1 MKPLKIILA
10 LALCAALAACS
21 DSEPVPETTVPTE
34 TTVPETTEPEVD
46 RSTITELET
55 VITEQEFP
63 ELDTYPNLKTLNL
76 SGSTC
81 YTAIVVYAQNHPEVD
96 VTFTVDLGGVQ
107 PDNWTTELDL
117 QPSQYDPELLLR
129 NLVYLPYLQK
139 LNLPKTG
146 MTVEQIAALREQ
158 YPEVEITYSVA
169 VKGKEIPA
177 DTTELSLA
185 GLLPGEIDNVA
196 VALRHL
202 DQLETV
208 ELMNED
214 GTCSLSRGDVRRLVN
229 LLPELKFHYVF
240 ELFGQTIA
248 TNDEKVHFKNL
259 SLTEEDIPAI
269 REALSI
275 MSGCEAF
282 ILERCGL
289 SNETL
294 AEIRED
300 YDNTELVWRVDFGVD
315 NRYSYLTNAQAIRT
329 VYNVTDSTVENIK
342 YCRKVKYID
351 MGHNKYLT
359 DLSFAAYMPDL
370 EIFIGSESGVV
381 DLSGFANCKNLEFL
395 ELAWCQS
402 LEDLSPLAECY
413 NLRNLNICYTKVS
426 DLSPLD
432 GIIMEQLFCKKTKVP
447 PEEQQTF
454 KDIHEGC
461 IATFTGKDPYAGP
474 GWRYKDNGK
483 TFTDIYKK
491 VREVFKL
498 DQVDALIKATGAK

>member
-1 MKPLKIILA
+1 MKPLKILLA
-10 LALCAALAACS
+10 LALCCTMAACAQP
-21 DSEPVPETTVPTE
+21 EPETTAPTE
-34 TTVPETTEPEVD
+34 ESTAPVITEPEID
-46 RSTITELET
+46 RTTITELEM
-55 VITEQEFP
+55 VISEQDFP

-81 YTAIVVYAQNHPEVD
+81 YTAIVVYAQNHPDVD
-96 VTFTVDLGGVQ
+96 VTFTVDLGSTE
-107 PDNWTTELDL
+107 PDNWTTELEL
-117 QPSQYDPELLLR
+117 QPNQYDPELLVR
-129 NLVYLPYLQK
+129 NLVYLPYLQT
-139 LNLPKTG
+139 LHLPKTG
-146 MTVEQIAALREQ
+146 MTVEQIAQLREQ
-158 YPEVEITYSVA
+158 YPEVNITYSVA
-169 VKGKEIPA
+169 VQGKEIPA
-177 DTTELSLA
+177 DTTELNLA
-185 GLLPGEIDNVA
+185 GLLPGQIDNVA

-202 DQLETV
+202 DQLEYV

-214 GTCSLSRGDVRRLVN
+214 GTCSLSRGDVRRLVEA
-229 LLPELKFHYVF
+229 LPELKIHYVF
-240 ELFGQTIA
+240 ELFGQTIS
-248 TNDEKVHFKNL
+248 TSDKKVHFKNL
-259 SLTEEDIPAI
+259 SLSDEDEPAI

-289 SNETL
+289 SNEKL

-315 NRYSYLTNAQAIRT
+315 NRYSYLTNAEAIRT

-342 YCRKVKYID
+342 YCRKAKYID
-351 MGHNKYLT
+351 MGHNEYLSN
-359 DLSFAAYMPDL
+359 LSFAAYMPDL
-370 EIFIGSESGVV
+370 EIFIGSESGVT
-381 DLSGFANCKNLEFL
+381 DLSGFANCKKLEFL
-395 ELAWCQS
+395 ELAWCMK
-402 LEDLSPLAECY
+402 LEDISPLAECP

-474 GWRYKDNGK
+474 GWRYKDNGR

>member
-1 MKPLKIILA
+1 MKPLKILLA
-10 LALCAALAACS
+10 LALCCTMAACAQP
-21 DSEPVPETTVPTE
+21 EPETTAPTE
-34 TTVPETTEPEVD
+34 ESTEPVITEPEID
-46 RSTITELET
+46 RTTITELEM
-55 VITEQEFP
+55 VISEQDFP
-63 ELDTYPNLKTLNL
+63 ELDTYPNLKTLDL

-81 YTAIVVYAQNHPEVD
+81 YTAIVVYAQNHPDVD
-96 VTFTVDLGGVQ
+96 VTFTVDLGGAV
-107 PDNWTTELDL
+107 PDNWTTELEL
-117 QPSQYDPELLLR
+117 QPNQYDPELLVR
-129 NLVYLPYLQK
+129 NLVYLPYLQT
-139 LNLPKTG
+139 LHLPKTG
-146 MTVEQIAALREQ
+146 MTVEQIAQLREQ
-158 YPEVEITYSVA
+158 YPEVNITYSVA
-169 VKGKEIPA
+169 VQGKEIPA
-177 DTTELSLA
+177 DTTELNLA
-185 GLLPGEIDNVA
+185 GLLPGQIDNVA

-202 DQLETV
+202 DQLEYV

-214 GTCSLSRGDVRRLVN
+214 GTCSLSRGDVRRLVEA
-229 LLPELKFHYVF
+229 LPELKIHYVF
-240 ELFGQTIA
+240 ELFGQTIS
-248 TNDEKVHFKNL
+248 TSDKKVHFKNL
-259 SLTEEDIPAI
+259 SLSDEDEPAI

-289 SNETL
+289 SNEKL

-315 NRYSYLTNAQAIRT
+315 NRYSYLTNAEAIRT

-342 YCRKVKYID
+342 YCRKAKYID
-351 MGHNKYLT
+351 MGHNEYLSN
-359 DLSFAAYMPDL
+359 LSFAAYMPDL
-370 EIFIGSESGVV
+370 EIFIGSESGVT
-381 DLSGFANCKNLEFL
+381 DLSGFANCKKLEFL
-395 ELAWCQS
+395 ELAWCMK
-402 LEDLSPLAECY
+402 LEDISPLAECP

-474 GWRYKDNGK
+474 GWRYKDNGR

>member
-1 MKPLKIILA
+1 MKPLKILLA
-10 LALCAALAACS
+10 LALCCTMAACAQP
-21 DSEPVPETTVPTE
+21 EPETTAPTE
-34 TTVPETTEPEVD
+34 EATEPVITEPEID
-46 RSTITELET
+46 RTTITELEM
-55 VITEQEFP
+55 VISEQDFP

-81 YTAIVVYAQNHPEVD
+81 YTAIVVYAQNHPDVD
-96 VTFTVDLGGVQ
+96 VTFTVDLGSIE
-107 PDNWTTELDL
+107 PDNWTTELEL
-117 QPSQYDPELLLR
+117 QPNQYDPELLVR
-129 NLVYLPYLQK
+129 NLVYLPYLQT
-139 LNLPKTG
+139 LHLPKTG
-146 MTVEQIAALREQ
+146 MTVEQIAQLREQ
-158 YPEVEITYSVA
+158 YPEVNITYSVA
-169 VKGKEIPA
+169 VQGKEIPA
-177 DTTELSLA
+177 DTTELNLA
-185 GLLPGEIDNVA
+185 GLLPGQIDNVA

-202 DQLETV
+202 DQLEYV

-214 GTCSLSRGDVRRLVN
+214 GTCSLSRGDVRRLVEA
-229 LLPELKFHYVF
+229 LPELKIHYVF
-240 ELFGQTIA
+240 ELFGQTIS
-248 TNDEKVHFKNL
+248 TSDKKVHFKNL
-259 SLTEEDIPAI
+259 SLSDADEPAI

-289 SNETL
+289 SNEKL

-315 NRYSYLTNAQAIRT
+315 NRYSYLTNAEAIRT

-342 YCRKVKYID
+342 YCRKAKYID
-351 MGHNKYLT
+351 MGHNEYLSN
-359 DLSFAAYMPDL
+359 LSFAAYMPDL
-370 EIFIGSESGVV
+370 EIFIGSESGVT
-381 DLSGFANCKNLEFL
+381 DLSGFANCKKLEFL
-395 ELAWCQS
+395 ELAWCMK
-402 LEDLSPLAECY
+402 LEDISPLAECP

-474 GWRYKDNGK
+474 GWRYKDNGR